1 MKLCDVNVLVYAHRE
16 DATPDHS
23 LYAAWLREMASGSSL
38 YGLSEAVLAGFV
50 LVVTNRRIFRE
61 PTPIDEAL
69 EFCDRLI
76 ERPNAR
82 ILRPGSDNWAIF
94 RSLCRGAS
102 ACGKLAAEA
111 WHAALAIEY
120 ACEWV
125 STDSDYARFPGL
137 NWRHPLAAD

>member
-16 DATPDHS
+16 DSTPDHS
-23 LYAAWLREMASGSSL
+23 LYAAWLTEMASGSSL

-50 LVVTNRRIFRE
+50 RVVTNRRIFRE